1 MTAGRQWQPAP
12 AGGVPPAKRH
22 GHSLALVGVADA
34 LRHHPPT
41 DAPHP
46 ALSCLLRLS
55 PGTSAE
61 SCNAGGGSGRRP
73 PRGGG
78 WVVGTILWSRGHRP
92 GRPGAGMGRPAMRR
106 RRVATPPAA
115 RPPQRR
121 TGAAA
126 TAAGRRS
133 RVEPG
138 AGPRGPHGAQGV
150 CVRGG
155 WEAALLNQN
164 EKKKKRKRRQPPPR
178 AVRAD
183 AAVTPRSLQRGGTKA
198 ADVTPWA
205 QDRRGRAAG
214 PAGEPPHAKLAP
226 LPPSPRHTPFGMGWC
241 AENRAR
247 RLRLGFVRSL
257 PHRRTKDG
265 RATACSKRGTG
276 PTAKLERLSP
286 VGWRDGGRARS
297 VAATWAPVQPG
308 SGACGPARKRARLDS
323 PLIRLGASAP
333 MAHQP
338 SNRVGHS
345 MYVHRSSVTGLA
357 AGDQS

>member
-164 EKKKKRKRRQPPPR
+164 EKKKTRKRRQPPPR

-214 PAGEPPHAKLAP
+214 PAGEPPHAPSWPPSPPLHDTPHLGWGGVPKIAPDAYVWGSSAPFPIVGPRMGARQRVPNAGQGRRPSWSACHLSVGGMGEGRAP
-226 LPPSPRHTPFGMGWC
+226 LPPP
-241 AENRAR
+241 
-247 RLRLGFVRSL
+247 
-257 PHRRTKDG
+257 G
-265 RATACSKRGTG
+265 R
-276 PTAKLERLSP
+276 
-286 VGWRDGGRARS
+286 
-297 VAATWAPVQPG
+297 
-308 SGACGPARKRARLDS
+308 
-323 PLIRLGASAP
+323 
-333 MAHQP
+333 P
-338 SNRVGHS
+338 SNRAVAHAGLPAKGHALT
-345 MYVHRSSVTGLA
+345 VR
-357 AGDQS
+357 

>member
-92 GRPGAGMGRPAMRR
+92 GWPGAGMGRPAMRR

-133 RVEPG
+133 RVEPI

-164 EKKKKRKRRQPPPR
+164 EKKKNTKK
-178 AVRAD
+178 
-183 AAVTPRSLQRGGTKA
+183 KA
-198 ADVTPWA
+198 AAPPSCA
-205 QDRRGRAAG
+205 GGRRGH
-214 PAGEPPHAKLAP
+214 P
-226 LPPSPRHTPFGMGWC
+226 
-241 AENRAR
+241 
-247 RLRLGFVRSL
+247 
-257 PHRRTKDG
+257 
-265 RATACSKRGTG
+265 
-276 PTAKLERLSP
+276 
-286 VGWRDGGRARS
+286 S
-297 VAATWAPVQPG
+297 VAAAGRDQSSRRHPLGTRPAWACCWPSRGTPTRQAGPPPPLSTTHPIWDGVVCRKSRQTPTSGVRPLPSPSSDQGWARDSVFQTRDRADGQAGAPVTCRLEG
-308 SGACGPARKRARLDS
+308 WGKGALRCRH
-323 PLIRLGASAP
+323 LGARP
-333 MAHQP
+333 
-338 SNRVGHS
+338 
-345 MYVHRSSVTGLA
+345 TGQWRMRA
-357 AGDQS
+357 CPQTGTP